1 MNLLIVLQVVYL
13 FLPAYFANASPV
25 IFGGGAPL
33 DGGVN
38 WLDGKPFL
46 GGHKTTKG
54 TIFGI
59 TIGSIVG
66 LLQGNFIGGVLQAVG
81 AIFGDII
88 ASFLKRRINIEPGDS
103 FPLAD
108 QLDFIILAVA
118 LSYPVQLTSW
128 ETIIVIILVTLPL
141 HYLTNVVAYLL
152 GLKKQPW

>member
-1 MNLLIVLQVVYL
+1 MNLETVIQAVYL

-59 TIGSIVG
+59 VIGTIVG
-66 LLQGNFIGGVLQAVG
+66 LAQGNLLGGALQSVG
-81 AIFGDII
+81 AMLGDII
-88 ASFLKRRINIEPGDS
+88 TSFLKRRINIEPGES

-108 QLDFIILAVA
+108 QLDFILFAVI
-118 LSYPVQLTSW
+118 LSYPIQYQSW
-128 ETIIVIILVTLPL
+128 ETTILIIIVTLPL
-141 HYLTNVVAYLL
+141 HYLTNVIAYFL
-152 GLKKQPW
+152 GLKKHPW

>member
-1 MNLLIVLQVVYL
+1 MNLETVIQAVYL

-59 TIGSIVG
+59 AIGTMVG
-66 LLQGNFIGGVLQAVG
+66 VAQGNLIGGVLQSVG
-81 AIFGDII
+81 AMLGDIFT
-88 ASFLKRRINIEPGDS
+88 SFLKRRINIEPGES
-103 FPLAD
+103 FPVAD
-108 QLDFIILAVA
+108 QLDFILFAVI
-118 LSYPVQLTSW
+118 LSYPIQLPSW
-128 ETIIVIILVTLPL
+128 EITIVIIIVTLPL

>member
-1 MNLLIVLQVVYL
+1 MNLETVMQAVYL

-59 TIGSIVG
+59 VIGTIVG
-66 LLQGNFIGGVLQAVG
+66 LVQGNLLGGALQSVG
-81 AIFGDII
+81 AMLGDII
-88 ASFLKRRINIEPGDS
+88 TSFLKRRINIEPGES

-108 QLDFIILAVA
+108 QLDFILFAVI
-118 LSYPVQLTSW
+118 LSYPIQYQSW
-128 ETIIVIILVTLPL
+128 ETTILIIIVTLPL
-141 HYLTNVVAYLL
+141 HYLTNVIAYFL
-152 GLKKQPW
+152 GLKKHPW